1 MRVFAVAVSTA
12 VSIGLVLL
20 VAWWFRMPLEKAIYF
35 APLIVLSF
43 GAIAALIVLWTRIAL
58 DPILRRRRGEQA

>member
-1 MRVFAVAVSTA
+1 MRVLAIAVSTA
-12 VSIGLVLL
+12 VSIGLVLF

>member
-1 MRVFAVAVSTA
+1 MRVLAIAVSAA
-12 VSIGLVLL
+12 VSIGLVLF
-20 VAWWFRMPLEKAIYF
+20 VAWWFEMPLEKAIYF

-43 GAIAALIVLWTRIAL
+43 GAVAALIVLWTRIAL